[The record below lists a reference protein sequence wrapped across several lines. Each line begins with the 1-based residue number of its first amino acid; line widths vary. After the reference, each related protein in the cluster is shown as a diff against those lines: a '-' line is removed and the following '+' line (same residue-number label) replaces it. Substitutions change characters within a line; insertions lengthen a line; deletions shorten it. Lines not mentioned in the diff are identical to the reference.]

1 VTRSDWRG
9 CATRPASQIAKALTG
24 TWQPEHVFVLKQ
36 SLELYD
42 FYTAQVATCDAAID
56 QHFSALSRVATA
68 FHPSTCRVSSGAR
81 RARTSRT

>member
-24 TWQPEHVFVLKQ
+24 TWQPEHVFVLQQ

-42 FYTAQVATCDAAID
+42 FYTA
-56 QHFSALSRVATA
+56 
-68 FHPSTCRVSSGAR
+68 
-81 RARTSRT
+81 